1 MSDLP
6 KWAQGDDGEGA
17 SGGDLEDKLVDE
29 SGQSKPTPAPAPES
43 DSGGDA
49 PPAAPQES
57 PLASRA
63 LCFFRFLCVITVVLA
78 LVVIGT
84 NCYIIYKRYDEIKA
98 RGILL
103 RVYGILF
110 CVFIVFAE
118 LEWTRFTKYF
128 GFLKYWPARGL
139 FYVFVALITW
149 DQSGSTESSSYG
161 TYEDVVAFMMMA
173 VGGIY
178 FLLGLACMR
187 TVKEAE
193 AARMA
198 EA

>member
-84 NCYIIYKRYDEIKA
+84 NCYIIYKRYDEIK
-98 RGILL
+98 
-103 RVYGILF
+103 
-110 CVFIVFAE
+110 
-118 LEWTRFTKYF
+118 
-128 GFLKYWPARGL
+128 
-139 FYVFVALITW
+139 
-149 DQSGSTESSSYG
+149 
-161 TYEDVVAFMMMA
+161 
-173 VGGIY
+173 GGPW
-178 FLLGLACMR
+178 
-187 TVKEAE
+187 
-193 AARMA
+193 
-198 EA
+198 

>member
-6 KWAQGDDGEGA
+6 KWAQGEGDETA
-17 SGGDLEDKLVDE
+17 TGNLEDKLVDE
-29 SGQSKPTPAPAPES
+29 SGESKPAPAPAPES
-43 DSGGDA
+43 DAEDA
-49 PPAAPQES
+49 RPAPQES

-63 LCFFRFLCVITVVLA
+63 LCFFRCLSVLTVILA

-103 RVYGILF
+103 RIYGILF

-118 LEWTRFTKYF
+118 MEWNRFTKFF

-149 DQSGSTESSSYG
+149 DQSGSTDSSSYG
-161 TYEDVVAFMMMA
+161 TYEDVVAFLMMA
-173 VGGIY
+173 VGGLY

-198 EA
+198 EADA